1 MLKRDLF
8 RVDNCDIGPST
19 LSDHSPIYLSVHLNG
34 KVRTSLWRLNS
45 NILNNTGI
53 KDKLKNVIKLYLDQN
68 DNEEVTPP
76 ILWDALKAVIRGR
89 LISITSYEKKIQ
101 AKNAQKPRLDDLKG
115 LQKKH
120 AKSLKDDTKAKISK
134 LKKEIDEINTQ
145 EIQKKLIFTK
155 QRYYEAAGKSLK

>member
-89 LISITSYEKKIQ
+89 I
-101 AKNAQKPRLDDLKG
+101 
-115 LQKKH
+115 
-120 AKSLKDDTKAKISK
+120 
-134 LKKEIDEINTQ
+134 
-145 EIQKKLIFTK
+145 IFIV
-155 QRYYEAAGKSLK
+155 S